1 MMSAIRDVPE
11 RPVPATKTG
20 EGDGMDGSQT
30 PGPARRQSIYPRRD
44 QLTDLLADAI
54 GSVTVAHPTRVA
66 VDGPPAAGKTTLADE
81 LAAVLRA
88 RGRYV
93 IRATVDDFLF
103 PRARRYRRGEFS
115 AEGCYVDT
123 HDHGALKRV
132 LLDPL
137 GPGGDRRFRRTV
149 YDHAT
154 DTVLSPPL
162 TTAPA
167 DAVLIVDGVFLLR
180 PELVDRWELRVFVST
195 ALDRTVDRAVIRE
208 REVSPRADVERRW
221 RERYLPAQR
230 LYFATARPVEHADV
244 VVHNDDP
251 AQPIWET
258 RARSG
263 GRLATMDRNRV
274 AAWIAAYE
282 QAWRTPGTAALG
294 TMFTSDASYRQGP
307 YRDPVVGLPAITRM
321 WDSERDGP
329 DEVFEMTAEV
339 VAVDG
344 DTAVARVQVRYGDPV
359 DQEWRDLWIMRFAED
374 GRCLSFEEWPFAPG
388 KQAAGAG

>member
-1 MMSAIRDVPE
+1 MTSAIRDVPE

-20 EGDGMDGSQT
+20 EGDDMDGSQT
-30 PGPARRQSIYPRRD
+30 PGPAQGQSNYPRSG
-44 QLTDLLADAI
+44 QLIALLADAV

-66 VDGPPAAGKTTLADE
+66 VDGPPAAGKTTLAVE

-103 PRARRYRRGEFS
+103 PRHRRYRRGEFS
-115 AEGCYVDT
+115 AQGCYVDT
-123 HDHGALKRV
+123 HDHGTLKRV

-137 GPGGDRRFRRTV
+137 GPGGDRRFRHTV

-154 DTVLSPPL
+154 DAVLSPPL

-167 DAVLIVDGVFLLR
+167 DAVLVFDGVFLLR
-180 PELVDRWELRVFVST
+180 PELLDRWELRVLVS
-195 ALDRTVDRAVIRE
+195 AAPDRTVERAVVRE
-208 REVSPRADVERRW
+208 SPVSSRADVERRW

-230 LYFATARPVEHADV
+230 LYFATARPAEHAHV

-251 AQPIWET
+251 RQPIWET
-258 RARSG
+258 RTHPD

-329 DEVFEMTAEV
+329 DEVFEMTSEI

-359 DQEWRDLWIMRFAED
+359 HQEWRDLWIMRFAGD
-374 GRCLSFEEWPFAPG
+374 GKCLSFEEWPFAPE
-388 KQAAGAG
+388 KRAAAG

>member
-1 MMSAIRDVPE
+1 MTSAIRDVPE

-20 EGDGMDGSQT
+20 EGDCMDGSQT
-30 PGPARRQSIYPRRD
+30 PGPAQGQSNYPRRD
-44 QLTDLLADAI
+44 QLIGLLADAV

-103 PRARRYRRGEFS
+103 PRERRYRRGEFS
-115 AEGCYVDT
+115 AQGCYVDT
-123 HDHGALKRV
+123 HDHGTLKRV

-137 GPGGDRRFRRTV
+137 GPGGDRRFRHTV

-154 DTVLSPPL
+154 DAVLSPPL

-167 DAVLIVDGVFLLR
+167 DAVLVFDGVFLLR
-180 PELVDRWELRVFVST
+180 PELLDRWELRVLVSA
-195 ALDRTVDRAVIRE
+195 ALDRTVECAVVRE
-208 REVSPRADVERRW
+208 SPVSSRADVERRW

-230 LYFATARPVEHADV
+230 LYFATARPAEHAHV

-251 AQPIWET
+251 RQPIWET
-258 RARSG
+258 RTHPD

-294 TMFTSDASYRQGP
+294 TMFTADASYRQGP

-329 DEVFEMTAEV
+329 DEVFEMTSEI

-359 DQEWRDLWIMRFAED
+359 HQEWRDLWIMRFAED
-374 GRCLSFEEWPFAPG
+374 GKCLSFEEWPFAPE
-388 KQAAGAG
+388 KRAAAG

>member
-1 MMSAIRDVPE
+1 MTSAIRDVPE

-30 PGPARRQSIYPRRD
+30 PGPAQGQSNYPRRD
-44 QLTDLLADAI
+44 QLIALLADAV

-103 PRARRYRRGEFS
+103 PRHRRYRRDEFS
-115 AEGCYVDT
+115 AQGCYVDT
-123 HDHGALKRV
+123 HDHGTLKRV

-137 GPGGDRRFRRTV
+137 GPGGDRRFRRTA

-154 DTVLSPPL
+154 DAVLSPPL

-167 DAVLIVDGVFLLR
+167 DAVLVFDGVFLLR
-180 PELVDRWELRVFVST
+180 PELLDRWELRVLVST
-195 ALDRTVDRAVIRE
+195 APDRTVERAVVRE
-208 REVSPRADVERRW
+208 SPVSSRADVERRW

-230 LYFATARPVEHADV
+230 LYFATARPAEHAHV

-251 AQPIWET
+251 RQPIWET
-258 RARSG
+258 RTHPD

-329 DEVFEMTAEV
+329 DEVFEMTSEI

-359 DQEWRDLWIMRFAED
+359 HQEWRDLWIMRFAED
-374 GRCLSFEEWPFAPG
+374 GRCLSFEEWPFAPE
-388 KQAAGAG
+388 KRAAAG

>member
-1 MMSAIRDVPE
+1 
-11 RPVPATKTG
+11 
-20 EGDGMDGSQT
+20 MDGSQT
-30 PGPARRQSIYPRRD
+30 PAPTQGGSRD
-44 QLTDLLADAI
+44 ELLAHLADAV
-54 GSVTVAHPTRVA
+54 GSVTVPHPTRVA

-81 LAAVLRA
+81 LASLLRT
-88 RGRYV
+88 RGRSV

-123 HDHGALKRV
+123 HDHGALNRV

-137 GPGGDRRFRRTV
+137 GPDGDRRFRHTV

-195 ALDRTVDRAVIRE
+195 ALDKTVDRAVIRE
-208 REVSPRADVERRW
+208 RQVSSPADVERRW

-230 LYFATARPVEHADV
+230 LYFATARPAEHADV

-251 AQPIWET
+251 RRPTWEPRT
-258 RARSG
+258 HAH

-282 QAWRTPGTAALG
+282 QAWRTPGTTALG
-294 TMFTSDASYRQGP
+294 TMFTPDASYRQGP
-307 YRDPVVGLPAITRM
+307 YRDPVVGLPAIARM
-321 WDSERDGP
+321 WESHRDGP
-329 DEVFEMTAEV
+329 DEVFEMTSEV

-359 DQEWRDLWIMRFAED
+359 HQEWRDLWIMRFAED
-374 GRCLSFEEWPFAPG
+374 GRCLSFEEWPFAPD
-388 KQAAGAG
+388 QRTTDAG